1 MPVTMLGVLLNP
13 ITTTTALET
22 IQHWLTDHTTATRV
36 VFTPNPE
43 ILVYAHQHP
52 DFKAI
57 LNSADLNL
65 PDGVGLHLFSGGGI
79 SQRVPGTDIVK
90 QLVQITPNIGC
101 VITANGLSTRAEVLR
116 VLPSAEVITETEQ
129 FSKPHA
135 LVLVG
140 LGSPDQENW
149 IQQHR
154 TTLSSCRVL
163 MAVGG
168 SIDHL
173 TGKQVRAPLLFQRLG
188 LEWLWRLFCQPKRW
202 RRILTATVVFPF
214 LLVTQDR

>member
-1 MPVTMLGVLLNP
+1 MLGVLLNP

-22 IQHWLTDHTTATRV
+22 IQHWLTDSTATTRV

-52 DFKAI
+52 DFKAM

-79 SQRVPGTDIVK
+79 AQRVPGTDIVK

-116 VLPSAEVITETEQ
+116 ILPSAEVITETEH
-129 FSKPHA
+129 FSQSHP
-135 LVLVG
+135 LVLVA
-140 LGSPDQENW
+140 LGSPQQEQW
-149 IQQHR
+149 IHAHKHE
-154 TTLSSCRVL
+154 LKNCKVV
-163 MAVGG
+163 MAVGA

-173 TGKQVRAPLLFQRLG
+173 TGRQVRAPLFFQRLG
-188 LEWLWRLFCQPKRW
+188 LEWLWRLLCQPRRW
-202 RRILTATVVFPF
+202 RRILTATIVFPF
-214 LLVTQDR
+214 LLVTQDRFHG

>member
-1 MPVTMLGVLLNP
+1 MLGVELNP
-13 ITTTTALET
+13 ITTTAAIET
-22 IQHWLTDHTTATRV
+22 IQHWLTDRTAATRV

-65 PDGVGLHLFSGGGI
+65 PDGVGLHLLSGGGI
-79 SQRVPGTDIVK
+79 SQRVPGTDVVK
-90 QLVQITPNIGC
+90 QLVQTTPQLGC
-101 VITANGLSTRAEVLR
+101 VITTNGLSTRADVLQ
-116 VLPSAEVITETEQ
+116 VLPNAEVITETGQ
-129 FSKPHA
+129 FSQPHT

-140 LGSPDQENW
+140 LGSPDQEDW
-149 IQQHR
+149 IQKHR
-154 TTLSSCRVL
+154 TTLSGCRVL

-173 TGKQVRAPLLFQRLG
+173 TGKQVRAPLLFRRLG
-188 LEWLWRLFCQPKRW
+188 LEWLWRLLCQPRRW
-202 RRILTATVVFPF
+202 RRILTATIVFPF
-214 LLVTQDR
+214 LLLTQDR